1 MGFIWI
7 ASTHST
13 TTTATCHILPP
24 RWSPL
29 YRALPKPL
37 AASSRNLI
45 VPQNSEELL
54 LRNGYVDV
62 IDAIA
67 NEDLL
72 HGSPTEGE
80 PNSNGQI
87 INSVGWLGVAHR

>member
-1 MGFIWI
+1 
-7 ASTHST
+7 
-13 TTTATCHILPP
+13 
-24 RWSPL
+24 
-29 YRALPKPL
+29 
-37 AASSRNLI
+37 LI
-45 VPQNSEELL
+45 VPQNSKELL

-62 IDAIA
+62 IDAIG

-72 HGSPTEGE
+72 HGRSTEGE

>member
-1 MGFIWI
+1 
-7 ASTHST
+7 
-13 TTTATCHILPP
+13 
-24 RWSPL
+24 
-29 YRALPKPL
+29 
-37 AASSRNLI
+37 LI

-72 HGSPTEGE
+72 HSSPTEGE

>member
-1 MGFIWI
+1 
-7 ASTHST
+7 
-13 TTTATCHILPP
+13 
-24 RWSPL
+24 
-29 YRALPKPL
+29 
-37 AASSRNLI
+37 LI

-72 HGSPTEGE
+72 RGSPTEGE